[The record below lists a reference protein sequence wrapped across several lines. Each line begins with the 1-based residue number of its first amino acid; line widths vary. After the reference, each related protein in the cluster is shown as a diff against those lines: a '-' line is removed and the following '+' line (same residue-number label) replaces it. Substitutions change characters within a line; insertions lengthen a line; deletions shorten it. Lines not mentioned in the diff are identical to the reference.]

1 MLYMKCATLYI
12 RYSKLHGVML
22 ILLSIIK
29 SSLGIFRLLLLQWM
43 ISDVSAWM
51 NKESVDVSR
60 LIVSISAFAGSYLL
74 DNIFE
79 YVNSRLGVKC
89 EQLLT
94 INLHKALY
102 AKLKHIEYFHFEKKE
117 MYNSISKMGDDVA
130 IQLKE
135 AFLSWLAAINMF
147 ISVLGISVIFV
158 QVSLLMAS
166 SLLVVIAFSIFFS
179 VKGMN
184 LLNQIRYQQSADE
197 RLLNY
202 YMDLL
207 TEKNSLLELIV
218 FHARSF
224 ILNKRIDKETSVI
237 QKLFK
242 KSIQAGL
249 IYNISTI
256 ITVLWFVFSLIY
268 CTQQL
273 INGNIDIALFVVIV
287 QSSFSLLNNM
297 EELSYQVAESIQKV
311 EIVRH
316 YEDFMRLSEIDRYES
331 SERPSSIIRFEQVT
345 FRYPGTE
352 YDVLSNVNFNLEV
365 KKNYA
370 IVGENGAGKSTI
382 VKLIL
387 GLFQAQSGRVHA
399 DIEDIG
405 VVFQD
410 YMKYEM
416 SIRENVAIGNLLL
429 LDQTETIIDLLKES
443 NISEIALQN
452 DGIEKKLGRLYPD
465 SLDLSGGQWQ
475 KIAISRGLAS
485 SKKFIILDEPTASM
499 DPITESQMYESFL
512 RSNKNRGS
520 LIISHRLASARLAD
534 HIFVIKNCTIYEQG
548 SHEELMNV
556 GGYYYELYQK
566 QAAWY
571 Q

>member
-1 MLYMKCATLYI
+1 MKCATLYI

-79 YVNSRLGVKC
+79 YVDSRLGVKC

-158 QVSLLMAS
+158 QVSLSMAS